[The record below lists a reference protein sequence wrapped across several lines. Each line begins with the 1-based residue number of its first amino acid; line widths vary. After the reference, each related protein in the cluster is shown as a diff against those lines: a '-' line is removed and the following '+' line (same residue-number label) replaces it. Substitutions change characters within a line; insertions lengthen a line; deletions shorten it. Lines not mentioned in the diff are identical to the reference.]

1 MGDYRSTSVISKG
14 KVLLKLTFGKVL
26 ALSDV
31 LHVPNIR
38 WNLVSVSLLG
48 KTGVMILFDS
58 DKIVLTKNDAF
69 VGKGYC
75 NQGLFMLNVS
85 DIINNNASSS
95 SAYIVD
101 SYDIWHGRLGHVNF
115 SYMKKM
121 VELSLIPKLS
131 LENHGKCESCV
142 ESKTTK
148 KSCKSVERKSD
159 LLSLIQSD
167 SGDIK
172 KYND

>member
-1 MGDYRSTSVISKG
+1 MG
-14 KVLLKLTFGKVL
+14 
-26 ALSDV
+26 
-31 LHVPNIR
+31 
-38 WNLVSVSLLG
+38 
-48 KTGVMILFDS
+48 ILFDS
-58 DKIVLTKNDAF
+58 NKIVLTKNDAF

-101 SYDIWHGRLGHVNF
+101 SCDIWHGRLGHVNF

-121 VELSLIPKLS
+121 IKLSLIRKLS

-148 KSCKSVERKSD
+148 KSCK
-159 LLSLIQSD
+159 
-167 SGDIK
+167 
-172 KYND
+172 